1 MSYSQPAPS
10 GIVRVR
16 FVCPRRPLWFRRMR
30 KTDLAIR
37 LARDGRVTAAQA
49 ADQLDRAV
57 HDILKAVRSGKSANL
72 PGLGRFLPGVGDTIT
87 FEKTPVKPIDPKRD

>member
-1 MSYSQPAPS
+1 
-10 GIVRVR
+10 
-16 FVCPRRPLWFRRMR
+16 MR

-57 HDILKAVRSGKSANL
+57 DEILKAVRSGKPASL
-72 PGLGRFLPGVGDTIT
+72 PGLGRFLPGAGDTIT
-87 FEKTPVKPIDPKRD
+87 FEKTPAKPVEPKRD